1 MENKMST
8 IEEKI
13 RELPKE
19 LQYVSGNRTYS
30 RKEMIEEV
38 KLGTKAGKA
47 IEKILR

>member
-1 MENKMST
+1 MPT

-30 RKEMIEEV
+30 REEMIKEV
-38 KLGTKAGKA
+38 KSGSKAGNA
-47 IEKILR
+47 IKKILG